1 MIFKL
6 FWLFRAL
13 FYSLFFIKKLGLKSY
28 LGKPIFFMGLS
39 RLSIGS
45 RFRLYPGWRIEILSK
60 GAITISDDVSIGQ
73 GLHLIAVDNELTIG
87 RGVVISSD
95 VLITNSDHTFEV
107 IDIPIYMQ
115 PMLTKKTAIGD
126 NCFIGT
132 GAKILAGT
140 ELGCQCIVG
149 ANSVVK
155 GAFPDYSVIAGN
167 PARVIKKYDMFKKE
181 WLKVTNDESNTI

>member
-6 FWLFRAL
+6 FWSLRAL
-13 FYSLFFIKKLGLKSY
+13 FYSVFLIKKLGFKSY
-28 LGKPIFFMGLS
+28 LGKPVFFMGLS
-39 RLSIGS
+39 RLSIGN

-60 GAITISDDVSIGQ
+60 GSITISDDVSVGQ
-73 GLHLIAVDNELTIG
+73 GLHLIAVDDELTIG
-87 RGVVISSD
+87 KGVVISSD
-95 VLITNSDHTFEV
+95 VLITNSDHTFEI
-107 IDIPIYMQ
+107 IDTPIYLQ
-115 PMLTKKTAIGD
+115 PMLTKKTTIGD

>member
-13 FYSLFFIKKLGLKSY
+13 FYSVFFIKKLGLKSY
-28 LGKPIFFMGLS
+28 LGKPIFFIGLS

-73 GLHLIAVDNELTIG
+73 GLHLIAVDNELIIG

-107 IDIPIYMQ
+107 IDTPIYMQ